1 MAITSN
7 VSTFL
12 TKVSQ
17 GVRPNM
23 YKVDINFP
31 TVGTGVDADKEL
43 VSFMCKSATLPA
55 SNVGVIEVPFR
66 GRTVKIAGDRTF
78 DNWSATFI
86 NDKDMKTR
94 SYFEAWLNDIN
105 THQANTANVINP
117 TEYGRTVLVK
127 QLEKDSS
134 DEGAELRAYKLWY
147 AFPVSTSAIDLAY
160 DSNDQIE
167 EFSVEFQYSY
177 WTVGDEA
184 TPGRSGIAIG

>member
-31 TVGTGVDADKEL
+31 TTSDDVDKEL

-78 DNWSATFI
+78 DNWSATFLSLI
-86 NDKDMKTR
+86 H
-94 SYFEAWLNDIN
+94 I
-105 THQANTANVINP
+105 
-117 TEYGRTVLVK
+117 
-127 QLEKDSS
+127 
-134 DEGAELRAYKLWY
+134 
-147 AFPVSTSAIDLAY
+147 
-160 DSNDQIE
+160 
-167 EFSVEFQYSY
+167 
-177 WTVGDEA
+177 
-184 TPGRSGIAIG
+184 

>member
-127 QLEKDSS
+127 QLEKDSK
-134 DEGAELRAYKLWY
+134 R
-147 AFPVSTSAIDLAY
+147 
-160 DSNDQIE
+160 
-167 EFSVEFQYSY
+167 
-177 WTVGDEA
+177 
-184 TPGRSGIAIG
+184 

>member
-31 TVGTGVDADKEL
+31 TTSDDVDKEL

-86 NDKDMKTR
+86 NDKDMKAR
-94 SYFEAWLNDIN
+94 SYFEQWLNDIN
-105 THQANTANVINP
+105 THQGNTANVINP
-117 TEYGRTVLVK
+117 TEYGRTILVK